1 MANPLY
7 DSMKGNPQP
16 NFIQQFNQFRQS
28 FRGDPQQ
35 TVQQMLNSGKVTQA
49 QYNQA
54 VQRANMIK
62 NMLGI
67 K

>member
-1 MANPLY
+1 
-7 DSMKGNPQP
+7 MKGNPQP

-35 TVQQMLNSGKVTQA
+35 MVQQMLNSGKVTQA
-49 QYNQA
+49 QYDQA
-54 VQRANMIK
+54 VQKANMIK